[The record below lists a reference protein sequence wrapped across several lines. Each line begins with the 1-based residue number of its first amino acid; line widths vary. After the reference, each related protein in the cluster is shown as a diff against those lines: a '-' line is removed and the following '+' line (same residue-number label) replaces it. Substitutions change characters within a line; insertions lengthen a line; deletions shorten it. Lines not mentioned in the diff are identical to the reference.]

1 MPAGGTLVIETANV
15 RADDLDSREHV
26 GLEHG
31 AYVMLAISDTGI
43 GMDAETRTRIF
54 EPFFTTKAVG
64 HGTGLGLAT
73 VHGIVSQ
80 SGGHIWVYSE
90 LDYGTTFKIY
100 LPRVDAAAEA
110 ADAAQEPA
118 QSRGGSG
125 TILLVE
131 DEPMVR
137 ELAARVLR
145 ALGYEVLEAGDPRT
159 ALQLCAVY
167 ADTIDVLLTDVIMP
181 GGMNGRQL
189 AEQVQAQYPA
199 IKILYMSGYTDN
211 VLAQHP
217 SFMSLHTVLQKPFAP
232 EALARTVW
240 DVLHT

>member
-1 MPAGGTLVIETANV
+1 
-15 RADDLDSREHV
+15 
-26 GLEHG
+26 
-31 AYVMLAISDTGI
+31 
-43 GMDAETRTRIF
+43 MDATTRARIF

-64 HGTGLGLAT
+64 QGTGLGLAT

-100 LPRVDAAAEA
+100 LPRADAAAEV
-110 ADAAQEPA
+110 ADTAQAPA
-118 QSRGGSG
+118 HSHNGTG

-145 ALGYEVLEAGDPRT
+145 SQGYEVLEAGDPRT
-159 ALQLCAVY
+159 ALQVCSMY
-167 ADTIDVLLTDVIMP
+167 GDTIDVLLTDVIMP
-181 GGMNGRQL
+181 GGLNGRQL

-217 SFMSLHTVLQKPFAP
+217 SFMSVHTVLQKPFAP
-232 EALARTVW
+232 DALARTVW
-240 DVLHT
+240 DILHA